1 MTDSNEL
8 IILEDK
14 VGESRWD
21 QFKTL
26 CHPHLS
32 DWGLETLKSGL
43 AAYAPTIVIEPQYVC
58 KDHRN
63 LHSYFYSKKFKER
76 PSVCVRAHFF
86 DRKGIKKADLAE
98 KLGDLGANYIGYSVI
113 RPVSERCLGRTV
125 IDPYKVGRKVTD
137 GYYMLRTRFKSHLNG
152 PALNV
157 CGYPYMS
164 QDTEATVC
172 AHTALWS
179 MCRYLSE
186 RYTTY
191 PETYPYDF
199 IAGTT
204 DTDGRTAPYRGMTY
218 TDYSRL
224 LTQFGCHPEILFM
237 REETTGWFGN
247 KKSTL
252 SAEKLMRLYTYI
264 ESGFPVLASY
274 HGHVVSIVGHTMDLT
289 RTPKPNKN
297 GWIDSSGYLKQFV
310 VVDDNFF
317 PYRLLGYKSDPQN
330 YGSVYS
336 GDGYSL
342 ESLYTAVCPLPEKVY
357 LPSEQARGQCE
368 AMLKKLIVAHPA
380 EVTAGKSGPLVTRL
394 FVTTSA
400 ALKRRKLEKG
410 LVAGRVADPFAVK
423 ISDMHLPHFVW
434 VMEISPLELYRHGNC
449 TAEIVLD
456 TTANGLEE
464 CLLYARV
471 GGKII
476 LNNKVI
482 EPKTRG
488 LSLSMFAQYT
498 HNLGEL

>member
-1 MTDSNEL
+1 MTDLNEL
-8 IILEDK
+8 IILEDQA
-14 VGESRWD
+14 GESRWD
-21 QFKTL
+21 LFKQKCPT
-26 CHPHLS
+26 LS
-32 DWGLETLKSGL
+32 DWGLTTLHSGL
-43 AAYAPTIVIEPQYVC
+43 DAYAKSIVIEPNYVC

-76 PSVCVRAHFF
+76 SSVCVRAHFF
-86 DRKGIKKADLAE
+86 DRTGIKRPDLME
-98 KLGDLGANYIGYSVI
+98 NPERLNDNYIGYSVI

-125 IDPYKVGRKVTD
+125 IDPYKVGRKVKD
-137 GYYMLRTRFKSHLNG
+137 GFYMLRTQFKSHLNG
-152 PALNV
+152 PTLNV

-186 RYTTY
+186 RYTVY

-199 IAGTT
+199 ITGTT

-237 REETTGWFGN
+237 REETTNWWG
-247 KKSTL
+247 KKSSTL
-252 SAEKLMRLYTYI
+252 SAEKFMRLCTYV

-274 HGHVVSIVGHTMDLT
+274 RGHVVSVVGHTIDHT
-289 RTPKPNKN
+289 RKPKPNKH

-317 PYRLLGYKSDPQN
+317 PYRLLGYQGDPGN
-330 YGSVYS
+330 YGGVYPA
-336 GDGYSL
+336 GGYAM

-357 LPSEQARGQCE
+357 LPSEQAREQCE
-368 AMLKKLIVAHPA
+368 ALLKTLIATHPA
-380 EVTAGKSGPLVTRL
+380 EVTAGKTNPLVTRL
-394 FVTTSA
+394 FVTTASA
-400 ALKRRKLEKG
+400 FKRRKLEKS
-410 LVAGRVADPFAVK
+410 LAGGKVTDPFAVK
-423 ISDMHLPHFVW
+423 IADMHLPHFLW
-434 VMEISPLELYRHGNC
+434 VMEVSPLELYRQGTC
-449 TAEIVLD
+449 TTEIVLD

-464 CLLYARV
+464 CLLYARA
-471 GGKII
+471 GAKLI

-482 EPKTRG
+482 ELKNPG
-488 LSLSMFAQYT
+488 LNLSMFAQYT